1 MEIFLTR
8 FALLAGGLALLETK
22 RTHFTLVVMDQRLEH
37 CSRHLK
43 RDPAGGS
50 TGWRSEGCRESAVK
64 GRNWFCEPDLLSRFH
79 HFRDRLVAGQSQVA
93 KPAHVFDST
102 GFFVQATFERRFG
115 FLEHGFRVCFCV
127 HEAPIRKNFGAQRT
141 IASWRPIRDHK
152 RFYDSR

>member
-79 HFRDRLVAGQSQVA
+79 HFRDRLCRGPVSSCEAGSCFR
-93 KPAHVFDST
+93 FDGLLRPSD
-102 GFFVQATFERRFG
+102 
-115 FLEHGFRVCFCV
+115 FR
-127 HEAPIRKNFGAQRT
+127 APVWI
-141 IASWRPIRDHK
+141 S
-152 RFYDSR
+152 